1 MAEQNTMWALVKEK
15 PEPGLWMRRVEI
27 PQVGKNEVKIKIL
40 KTSICGTDVH
50 IYNWNKWAQETIPI
64 GLTAGHEYVGEIV
77 CLLYTSDGIPQ
88 GYQI

>member
-50 IYNWNKWAQETIPI
+50 I
-64 GLTAGHEYVGEIV
+64 
-77 CLLYTSDGIPQ
+77 
-88 GYQI
+88 